1 MSETLHSPSWYRVAG
16 LKPRIRVHAQIHR
29 HAYRG
34 EIWFVLQDHASGRS
48 HRFSPAAHQFI
59 GLMDGERT
67 VQELWDAACLQLGDD
82 APTQE
87 DVIRMLAQL
96 HAADA
101 LLADVAPDSREVF
114 QRFQKQERMEWK
126 RRFWTPLALRFPLL
140 DPDRFLERTMRYVD
154 PLFGWFG
161 IVLWLGVV
169 VTGAVL
175 AGVHWRELT
184 ENIADRV
191 LAPQNL
197 LMLWLVYPV
206 VKALH
211 ELGHAYATKR
221 WGGEVHEIGIMLLV
235 LTPVPYVDATAAWG
249 FRDKRRRMVVGA
261 AGIAVE
267 LFLGA
272 LALFVWL
279 NAQPGIVHAIAYNV
293 VLITGVS
300 TLLFNGNPLL
310 RFDGYYVFSDAVEI
324 PNLGTRA
331 NRYLG
336 YLAQRYLF
344 GVRDAQSPAESRGER
359 NWMAIYGVAS
369 FVYRVFIMFVI
380 VLFIAGK
387 FFTIGVLLA
396 IWAVITQIAIPVG
409 KAVAHL
415 TSSAGLRRRRQRA
428 VGVSTALV
436 IAVLLLLF
444 VAPAPSWTRAE
455 GVVWVPEEAQV
466 RAGTDGFVERV
477 VATPDSVVTRGQAL
491 VEAADPLLPTQ
502 VAVLEAQLLE
512 LEVKYDALMLE
523 DRVQAALVREEMV
536 AATAAL
542 ERSRERAAELM
553 LKSGASGRFVLPN
566 ASDLPGRFVAKG
578 QLVGYVVEPKV
589 LTVRVA
595 VGQDDIALVRERIRD
610 VEVMMTE
617 WGASSVQAT
626 IRREVPGGS
635 QQLPTAALGSGGGGP
650 FAVDPRDKQGVTAL
664 ERVFQLEL
672 VLPEELRSPYLG
684 ARVFVRFNHGFE
696 PIGLQAY
703 RALRRLFLRRF
714 DV

>member
-1 MSETLHSPSWYRVAG
+1 LSETLHSPSWYRVAG

-34 EIWFVLQDHASGRS
+34 EVWFVLQDHASGRS

-161 IVLWLGVV
+161 IALWLGVV

-184 ENIADRV
+184 ENITDRV

-197 LMLWLVYPV
+197 LMLWLVYPL

-221 WGGEVHEIGIMLLV
+221 WGGEVHEIGVMLLV

-279 NAQPGIVHAIAYNV
+279 TSQPGVVHAIAYNV

-310 RFDGYYVFSDAVEI
+310 RFDGYYVLSDGLEI

-344 GVRDAQSPAESRGER
+344 GARDAQSPAESRGER
-359 NWMAIYGVAS
+359 IWMAVYGVAS
-369 FVYRVFIMFVI
+369 FAYRVFIMFVI
-380 VLFIAGK
+380 ILFIAGK
-387 FFTIGVLLA
+387 FFVIGVLLA

-409 KAVAHL
+409 KAVSHL
-415 TSSAGLRRRRQRA
+415 ASGAGLRRRRGRA
-428 VGVSTALV
+428 VGVSAALA
-436 IAVLLLLF
+436 IALLLLLF

-455 GVVWVPEEAQV
+455 GVVWLPEEAQV
-466 RAGTDGFVERV
+466 RAGADGFIQRV
-477 VATPDSVVTRGQAL
+477 VATPDSVVARGEPL
-491 VEAADPLLPTQ
+491 IEAADPLLPTQ
-502 VAVLEAQLLE
+502 VAVLEAQVQE
-512 LEVKYDALMLE
+512 LEVKYDALMQE

-536 AATAAL
+536 AVTAAL
-542 ERSRERAAELM
+542 ERSRQRAAELV
-553 LKSGASGRFVLPN
+553 LKSGAGGRFVLPN
-566 ASDLPGRFVAKG
+566 AADLPGRFVAKG
-578 QLVGYVVEPKV
+578 QLVGYVVEPKA

-595 VGQDDIALVRERIRD
+595 VGQDDIALVRERIRGVD
-610 VEVMMTE
+610 VMMTE
-617 WGASSVQAT
+617 WGATSVQAK
-626 IRREVPGGS
+626 IGREVPGGS

-650 FAVDPRDKQGVTAL
+650 FAVDPRDRQGVTAL

-672 VLPEELRSPYLG
+672 LLPEELRSPYLG

-696 PIGLQAY
+696 PVGLQAW
-703 RALRRLFLRRF
+703 RSLKRLFLRRF

>member
-16 LKPRIRVHAQIHR
+16 LKPRIRAHAQIHR
-29 HAYRG
+29 HSYRG
-34 EIWFVLQDHASGRS
+34 EVWFVMQDHASGRS
-48 HRFSPAAHQFI
+48 HRFSPAAHHFI

-96 HAADA
+96 HAADT
-101 LLADVAPDSREVF
+101 LLVDVPPDSREVF
-114 QRFQKQERMEWK
+114 QRFQKQERLQWK
-126 RRFWTPLALRFPLL
+126 QRLWTPLALRFPLL

-161 IVLWLGVV
+161 ILLWLGVV
-169 VTGAVL
+169 GTGAVL

-184 ENIADRV
+184 ENFADRV
-191 LAPQNL
+191 LSPQNL
-197 LMLWLVYPV
+197 VVLWLVYPV

-235 LTPVPYVDATAAWG
+235 LTPVPYVDASAAWG

-272 LALFVWL
+272 IALLVWT
-279 NAQPGIVHAIAYNV
+279 NVQSGAVHAIAYNV

-344 GVRDAQSPAESRGER
+344 GARDAQSPAESRGER
-359 NWMAIYGVAS
+359 IWMSVYGVAS
-369 FVYRVFIMFVI
+369 FAYRVFIMFVI
-380 VLFIAGK
+380 ILFIAGK
-387 FFTIGVLLA
+387 FFVIGVLLA

-409 KAVAHL
+409 KALGHVAA
-415 TSSAGLRRRRQRA
+415 SPGLRRRRGRA
-428 VGVSTALV
+428 VGISAALV
-436 IAVLLLLF
+436 VGILLLLF

-455 GVVWVPEEAQV
+455 GVVWLPEEAQV
-466 RAGTDGFVERV
+466 RAGTDGFIERV
-477 VATPDSVVTRGQAL
+477 LATPDTQVTRGQSL
-491 VEAADPLLPTQ
+491 IEAADPLLPTQ

-523 DRVQAALVREEMV
+523 DRVQAALVREEM
-536 AATAAL
+536 TAVTASL
-542 ERSRERAAELM
+542 ARTRERAGELM
-553 LKSGASGRFVLPN
+553 LKSAASGRFVLPN
-566 ASDLPGRFVAKG
+566 AGDLPGRFVSKG

-610 VEVMMTE
+610 VEVVMTE
-617 WGASSVQAT
+617 WGASPVTAKV
-626 IRREVPGGS
+626 RREVPGGS

-650 FAVDPRDKQGVTAL
+650 FAVDPRDRQGVTAL
-664 ERVFQLEL
+664 ERVFQVEL
-672 VLPEELRSPYLG
+672 ALPEELRSPYLG

-696 PIGLQAY
+696 PVGLQAW
-703 RALRRLFLRRF
+703 RALKRLFLRRF